1 MNLNMKLS
9 ATVLCSSLIS
19 TVVGFYLGH
28 SSTTTTPAVPTSP
41 AVVQSD
47 TTINTCSDP
56 NISAITLAENKPD
69 LTTPIP
75 KPEAEAQTSE
85 VTEPPKALMAKDLFG
100 QLEEALNQPSP
111 YAESIQSALQAQ
123 LLYEMS
129 HNPAALKWAITQFK
143 NGLNTETGQILGALL
158 GVIQDPEVEAASLEL
173 VEGSTSEEKIA
184 GLELMARLGIYGEKQ
199 RGHVIKLLSSTAN
212 KNVMGAALYA
222 LPKHPASPQETT
234 QIINTLKPLTQN
246 DDPELRRRAMIAVA
260 NWANDRE
267 NLDPVVD
274 ALQDNS
280 ADVRAGAAFA
290 LAQSRYSDQSVASAL
305 ADLVKNDDED
315 WVVREIA
322 WQALADLPMSETHYK
337 VFEKFQA
344 ELDASA
350 EVETASTTEPVAP

>member
-28 SSTTTTPAVPTSP
+28 SSSATTATEQVPAPL
-41 AVVQSD
+41 VQSE
-47 TTINTCSDP
+47 TNANACSEP
-56 NISAITLAENKPD
+56 NSATITLAENKPD
-69 LTTPIP
+69 VSTPDAP
-75 KPEAEAQTSE
+75 PEKAAQTTE

-129 HNPAALKWAITQFK
+129 HNPAALSWAITQFK
-143 NGLNTETGQILGALL
+143 NGLSTETGQILGALL
-158 GVIQDPEVEAASLEL
+158 GVIQDPEVEAASIEL
-173 VEGSTSEEKIA
+173 VEGSSSEEKIA

-199 RGHVIKLLSSTAN
+199 RSHVMKLLSGETN

-222 LPKHPASPQETT
+222 LPKHPTSPQETT

-267 NLDPVVD
+267 KLDPVVD
-274 ALQDNS
+274 ALKDNS

-305 ADLVKNDDED
+305 VDLVKNDEED

-322 WQALADLPMSETHYK
+322 WQTLADLPMSESHYK
-337 VFEKFQA
+337 IFEKFQA